1 MHASTKNKD
10 IDNNTPKHQQAKK
23 HIDASKN
30 RSISKKASKGFHYLE
45 YITMMFK

>member
-10 IDNNTPKHQQAKK
+10 IDNNTPKHQQKK